1 MKKIIEDSRNEFKV
15 SLNQNF
21 EKEIIAFLNSKE
33 GGNVFIGISDQNEV
47 IGVDKNIDKTQLEI
61 KDRIK
66 NNISPSPIGLFEIIA
81 KVEDAKNIIHIII
94 ASGNEKP
101 YYLRKFGMS
110 PEGCFIRVGS
120 SSENM
125 TTKMIEDL
133 FAKRTRNS
141 LRNIVS
147 PKQGLTFSQ
156 LKIYYEE
163 KGYLINNNF
172 LKQLNLFTDDG
183 KYNYIG
189 YLLCDNNDI
198 SVKVAKYS
206 GTDQYNL
213 IENEE
218 YGFSSIIKVVKNII
232 NKLNIENRTFTE
244 ITELERKEI
253 KMVDEIALREATI
266 NAIVHNDW
274 VSETPPKF
282 ELFSNKISISS
293 SGGLPAG
300 YTKEEFLNGF
310 SAPKH
315 PELMRVFKD
324 LGLVEQLGTGITRIL
339 NAYNKNVFEI
349 FPNFIRINFEFREK
363 ATNHQKNDTRNETRS
378 ETIKL
383 TEIQKQIIKLV
394 LKTPSITQNT
404 LAEILDVGRATIA
417 RHIKI
422 LIEKGIIVRSGSTK
436 KGYWEV
442 IK

>member
-1 MKKIIEDSRNEFKV
+1 M
-15 SLNQNF
+15 
-21 EKEIIAFLNSKE
+21 
-33 GGNVFIGISDQNEV
+33 
-47 IGVDKNIDKTQLEI
+47 
-61 KDRIK
+61 
-66 NNISPSPIGLFEIIA
+66 
-81 KVEDAKNIIHIII
+81 
-94 ASGNEKP
+94 
-101 YYLRKFGMS
+101 
-110 PEGCFIRVGS
+110 
-120 SSENM
+120 
-125 TTKMIEDL
+125 
-133 FAKRTRNS
+133 
-141 LRNIVS
+141 
-147 PKQGLTFSQ
+147 
-156 LKIYYEE
+156 
-163 KGYLINNNF
+163 
-172 LKQLNLFTDDG
+172 
-183 KYNYIG
+183 
-189 YLLCDNNDI
+189 
-198 SVKVAKYS
+198 
-206 GTDQYNL
+206 